1 MTTKELKQGSFLAQ
15 EQQQKTDYSD
25 LEVLRQQGHI
35 LVTQDR
41 KIFLPTGTKVQVF
54 AVGAG
59 GAKVRIIMAKPKKCC

>member
-1 MTTKELKQGSFLAQ
+1 MATKEQGSFLTQ
-15 EQQQKTDYSD
+15 EQQQKTEEDYSD

-41 KIFLPTGTKVQVF
+41 RIFLPPGTKVQVF